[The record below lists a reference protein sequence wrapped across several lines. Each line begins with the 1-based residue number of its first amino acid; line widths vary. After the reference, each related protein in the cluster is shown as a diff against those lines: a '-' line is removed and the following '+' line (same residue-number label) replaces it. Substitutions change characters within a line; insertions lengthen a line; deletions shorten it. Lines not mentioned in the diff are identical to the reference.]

1 MTPAEVAKAVTRYG
15 TVENVRDVVPRRV
28 GVSGRVVELAVLGGR
43 DREELVLRG
52 LKVRFGLGLRESL
65 FVIDRETDGRGA
77 VQRFVFT
84 GKGWGH
90 GVGLC
95 QVGAAGMAQAGSRFE
110 SILTHYY
117 TGVRLG
123 LAR

>member
-1 MTPAEVAKAVTRYG
+1 
-15 TVENVRDVVPRRV
+15 
-28 GVSGRVVELAVLGGR
+28 VELAVLGGR

-65 FVIDRETDGRGA
+65 FVIERETDGGGA

-95 QVGAAGMAQAGSRFE
+95 QVGAFGMARSGSAFE
-110 SILTHYY
+110 DILKHYY
-117 TGVRLG
+117 TGIALQKIY
-123 LAR
+123 

>member
-1 MTPAEVAKAVTRYG
+1 VTRYG
-15 TVENVRDVVPRRV
+15 SVENVRDVVPRRV

-52 LKVRFGLGLRESL
+52 LKVRWGLGLRENL
-65 FVIDRETDGRGA
+65 FVIDRETDARGA
-77 VQRFVFT
+77 VERFVFT

-95 QVGAAGMAQAGSRFE
+95 QVGAFGMARSGSAFE
-110 SILTHYY
+110 AILQHYY
-117 TGVRLG
+117 TGVTLQQ
-123 LAR
+123 AY